1 MQQHRRRLK
10 EQPAADGL
18 SEQNEHIIH
27 DVSHASVDD
36 QSRGACDST
45 SAMNESRTPVT
56 EDRRLLV
63 NMKFCSRRGQWKKS
77 QSLKKA
83 QVKINKLERQLSE
96 LRKRN
101 NSLRKKVQRTTF
113 DSNRSSNASVSS
125 KKGGHCSLEEELRH
139 LGISPAK
146 HTRLVKKLTF
156 HNSLVEEIKSRIV
169 QNRGRSRQRTALEVV
184 SGKLMKKYRLRVKSS
199 RALGVNRGQLLKADM
214 GKSIVKRRQVLERTQ
229 LAKKVRDFLER
240 DDNSSCLP
248 GKRDSTKTKTGMK
261 QTRVLND
268 YMYNLH
274 LKFKAENPWVKIS
287 LTTFSSYRPR
297 YAKMVQYSA
306 RKTCLCHKHQN
317 IALKVKGLK
326 NVGAITTENPDQMV
340 RQYSDDEI
348 VDRILNCNTDTI
360 KFAQWKRKEV
370 EHKDTQSHN
379 TGTVYAFIKRI
390 TERLKNEHPGISY
403 VHYITDSPTSQYRN
417 KNTMYL
423 VANHVRLFGLN
434 ASLQFWEAGHG
445 KGPCDGVGVS
455 SKRLADLAV
464 KRQTAVIQSAE
475 DYYNWGK
482 SLANSQTKY
491 AFVTKEECDEAY
503 NELLAVN
510 VKPIKGT
517 LQLHGVFPVG
527 NSEIFV
533 KNTSCFC
540 EECFTDGK
548 FNASC
553 DGWIKH
559 TIVQQSGKTNETD
572 MHTDIQNEP
581 EVILDQEGRLESR
594 SSFIENE
601 FVAAIYNDYWY
612 IGKVVKYDPSD
623 DELPLQVSFME
634 HGKGKVCPTFKWPS
648 KYDSIWMS
656 SDDMLCS
663 VGEPMSFGSRKMY
676 KVAESDI
683 NKAMQLFDQFHK
695 RK

>member
-1 MQQHRRRLK
+1 M
-10 EQPAADGL
+10 
-18 SEQNEHIIH
+18 
-27 DVSHASVDD
+27 
-36 QSRGACDST
+36 
-45 SAMNESRTPVT
+45 
-56 EDRRLLV
+56 
-63 NMKFCSRRGQWKKS
+63 
-77 QSLKKA
+77 
-83 QVKINKLERQLSE
+83 SE

-101 NSLRKKVQRTTF
+101 NSLRKKVQRTTS

-125 KKGGHCSLEEELRH
+125 KKGGHCSLEEEVRQRPFSEANLTPKSKSIHELRH

-169 QNRGRSRQRTALEVV
+169 QNRGRSRQRKALEVV
-184 SGKLMKKYRLRVKSS
+184 SGKLMKKYRLRAKSS
-199 RALGVNRGQLLKADM
+199 RVLGVNRGQLLKADM

-274 LKFKAENPWVKIS
+274 LKFKAENPGVKIT

-297 YAKMVQYSA
+297 YAKLVQYSA

-317 IALKVKGLK
+317 TALKVKGLK
-326 NVGAITTENPDQMV
+326 NVGAITTENPDQMF

-348 VDRILNCNTDTI
+348 VDKILNCNTDTI
-360 KFAQWKRKEV
+360 KFGQWKRKEV
-370 EHKDTQSHN
+370 EHKGRLT
-379 TGTVYAFIKRI
+379 KRI
-390 TERLKNEHPGISY
+390 
-403 VHYITDSPTSQYRN
+403 
-417 KNTMYL
+417 
-423 VANHVRLFGLN
+423 
-434 ASLQFWEAGHG
+434 
-445 KGPCDGVGVS
+445 
-455 SKRLADLAV
+455 
-464 KRQTAVIQSAE
+464 
-475 DYYNWGK
+475 
-482 SLANSQTKY
+482 QTKY

-503 NELLAVN
+503 NKLLAVN

-517 LQLHGVFPVG
+517 LQLHSVFPVG
-527 NSEIFV
+527 NNEIFV
-533 KNTSCFC
+533 KNTSCLC

-581 EVILDQEGRLESR
+581 EVILDQARRLESR
-594 SSFIENE
+594 SSFTGNE
-601 FVAAIYNDYWY
+601 FDAAIYNDYWY

-634 HGKGKVCPTFKWPS
+634 HGKGK
-648 KYDSIWMS
+648 
-656 SDDMLCS
+656 
-663 VGEPMSFGSRKMY
+663 
-676 KVAESDI
+676 
-683 NKAMQLFDQFHK
+683 
-695 RK
+695 

>member
-1 MQQHRRRLK
+1 
-10 EQPAADGL
+10 
-18 SEQNEHIIH
+18 
-27 DVSHASVDD
+27 
-36 QSRGACDST
+36 
-45 SAMNESRTPVT
+45 
-56 EDRRLLV
+56 
-63 NMKFCSRRGQWKKS
+63 
-77 QSLKKA
+77 
-83 QVKINKLERQLSE
+83 
-96 LRKRN
+96 
-101 NSLRKKVQRTTF
+101 
-113 DSNRSSNASVSS
+113 SS
-125 KKGGHCSLEEELRH
+125 KKGGHCSLEEEVRQRPFSEANLTPKSKSIHELRH

-169 QNRGRSRQRTALEVV
+169 QNRGRSCQRKALEVV
-184 SGKLMKKYRLRVKSS
+184 SGKLMKKYRLRAKSS

-248 GKRDSTKTKTGMK
+248 EKRDSTKTKTGMK

-274 LKFKAENPWVKIS
+274 LKLKAENPGVKIS

-297 YAKMVQYSA
+297 YAKLVQYSA
-306 RKTCLCHKHQN
+306 Q
-317 IALKVKGLK
+317 
-326 NVGAITTENPDQMV
+326 
-340 RQYSDDEI
+340 
-348 VDRILNCNTDTI
+348 
-360 KFAQWKRKEV
+360 
-370 EHKDTQSHN
+370 
-379 TGTVYAFIKRI
+379 
-390 TERLKNEHPGISY
+390 RLKNEHPGISY

-423 VANHVRLFGLN
+423 VANHVRLWFKRI
-434 ASLQFWEAGHG
+434 FWEAGHG
-445 KGPCDGVGVS
+445 KGPCDGVGGS

-510 VKPIKGT
+510 VKPIK
-517 LQLHGVFPVG
+517 
-527 NSEIFV
+527 
-533 KNTSCFC
+533 
-540 EECFTDGK
+540 ECFTDGK

-581 EVILDQEGRLESR
+581 EVILDQARRVVSR
-594 SSFIENE
+594 P
-601 FVAAIYNDYWY
+601 IYNDYWY

-634 HGKGKVCPTFKWPS
+634 HGKGKVCPTFKWPN
-648 KYDSIWMS
+648 KDDSIMMS

-663 VGEPMSFGSRKMY
+663 VGEPMPFGSRKMY

-683 NKAMQLFDQFHK
+683 NTAMPLFDQFHK